1 MNLEFLKKNRKLL
14 DAFHFGLERESLR
27 IDSNGNISRCPHPK
41 SFGSPLTHP
50 HVNTDFGEQQ
60 LEWNTPPKTSFR
72 DAQKFL
78 EDLVHFSLKKNPK
91 ELFWPFSMPPCL
103 DKIQI
108 AHYGSSHAGRKK
120 EIYREGL
127 RDRYGMNLQM
137 ISGIHFNFS
146 FDLPFWEKLHTHEK
160 SSLPIQEFI
169 NEKYLGLIRN
179 FLREGWLLSYLFGA
193 SPAVD
198 LSYIDLPKGFQKI
211 GEAFVGPHATSIRT
225 SHLGYYSRVQ
235 NQLAIS
241 LNSLDEY
248 IEEMRTAISTPK
260 EEYFS
265 IPSQL
270 NNHILQIENEHYSR
284 IRPKANS
291 KNGESPLEALQS
303 RGIEYIEVRTIDLD
317 PYHPAGITAEQI
329 DFLHCFLLYCMNKR
343 APLLSKQCQICLTCN
358 QNKVAL
364 EGRKKGLILREKNEI
379 SLENW
384 GMRIFK
390 SMEPIAKLL
399 GKEKNLNLQKEKVKN
414 ASLTPSALIAES
426 LNHSTYQHLGVKL
439 AKSHKKTLLS
449 TSLASKQLK
458 HFEKQVIDSRIENQK
473 LETAASILVDGYE
486 DLELST
492 QILIQKALEWNINV
506 EVLDRTDQ
514 LLRLEKEGHIEY
526 VKEATK
532 TSKDSYI
539 VAHLIENKQITK
551 EILKRKNLRVPEGK
565 SYTSIDAAKIDLPH
579 YLKKKS
585 VIKPKST
592 NFGLGVF
599 IIDPHDEKEA
609 YRALKQGFS
618 YGPSVLIEEF
628 CPGDEYRFLIIDGK
642 CIGVVKRIPSHVVG
656 DGASTI
662 QSLVHSKN
670 HDPSYY
676 RDPKTFL
683 RLGPEEKKNLKQQ
696 RLTQKSTP
704 KKGEEIFLRHNSN
717 VSTGGDAH
725 DVTDKIH
732 PGYFQIAL
740 QATHAIDAKI
750 CGVDMVVSKP
760 KKAPTSKSYAIIE
773 LNYNPVLYIHA
784 YPFKGHR
791 RDVATPLLHLLGYSK
806 YA

>member
-14 DAFHFGLERESLR
+14 NAFHFGLERESLR
-27 IDSNGNISRCPHPK
+27 IDSKGNISKYPHPK

-50 HVNTDFGEQQ
+50 YIHTDFGEQQ

-72 DAQKFL
+72 SAQKFL
-78 EDLVHFSLKKNPK
+78 ENLMHFSLKKNPK
-91 ELFWPFSMPPCL
+91 ELFWPFSMPPHL
-103 DKIQI
+103 DEIQI
-108 AHYGSSHAGRKK
+108 AQYGSSHAGRKK

-146 FDLPFWEKLHTHEK
+146 FDRPFWEKLHRYEN
-160 SSLPIQEFI
+160 SSLPIQAFI
-169 NEKYLGLIRN
+169 NEKYLGMIRN
-179 FLREGWLLSYLFGA
+179 FLREGWLLTYLFGA
-193 SPAVD
+193 SPAADPSYVD
-198 LSYIDLPKGFQKI
+198 LPEDFRKVGD
-211 GEAFVGPHATSIRT
+211 AFVGPHATSIRT

-248 IEEMRTAISTPK
+248 IEEIQTAISTPK
-260 EEYFS
+260 KEYLS

-291 KNGESPLEALQS
+291 KDGESPLKALQN
-303 RGIEYIEVRTIDLD
+303 RGIEYIEVRAIDLD
-317 PYHPAGITAEQI
+317 PYHPIGITTEQI
-329 DFLHCFLLYCMNKR
+329 DFLHCFLLYCMNKK

-358 QNKVAL
+358 QDKVAL
-364 EGRKKGLILREKNEI
+364 EGRKNGLILREKNEI
-379 SLENW
+379 SLEKW
-384 GMRIFK
+384 SMKIFK

-399 GKEKNLNLQKEKVKN
+399 GKEKNLRLQKEKVKN

-426 LNHSTYQHLGVKL
+426 LNHSTYRQLGVKL
-439 AKSHKKTLLS
+439 AKTHKKTLLS
-449 TSLASKQLK
+449 NTLTSKQLK
-458 HFEKQVIDSRIENQK
+458 HFEKQVTDSQIENQK
-473 LETAASILVDGYE
+473 LETEASILVDGYE

-492 QILIQKALEWNINV
+492 QILIQKALEWNISV

-514 LLRLEKEGHIEY
+514 LLRLEKGGHIEY

-532 TSKDSYI
+532 TSKDPYI
-539 VAHLIENKQITK
+539 VAHLLENKQVTK
-551 EILKRKNLRVPEGK
+551 EILKRKKLRVPEGK

-579 YLKKKS
+579 YLKRKS

-628 CPGDEYRFLIIDGK
+628 CPGDEYRFLIIDEK
-642 CIGVVKRIPSHVVG
+642 CIGVAKRIPSHVVG

-676 RDPKTFL
+676 RNPKTFL
-683 RLGPEEKKNLKQQ
+683 HLGPEEKKNLKQQ
-696 RLTQKSTP
+696 RLTPKSIP
-704 KKGEEIFLRHNSN
+704 KKGQKIFLRHNSN

-725 DVTDKIH
+725 DVTDQVH
-732 PGYFQIAL
+732 PGYSQIAL
-740 QATHAIDAKI
+740 QATQAIGAKI
-750 CGVDMVVSKP
+750 CGVDMIISQSRKT
-760 KKAPTSKSYAIIE
+760 PTLKSYAIIE

-806 YA
+806 